1 MKTYERR
8 IRMDINFLWE
18 SSIKNLKQTISSEV
32 AYNLYLKD
40 AKPISFEG
48 GIFTVAVSMSINKT
62 MIDNRYK
69 SQIETIL
76 SNILGA
82 PAELNIVVNQNPA
95 DLIPS
100 KPASPNVPIQEVTQ
114 LRSSYDINPK
124 YTFENFIIGS
134 SNEYATAAAIRAA
147 ENPGIVY
154 NPLYLYG
161 ASGLGKTHLMHA
173 IGNSI
178 KKNFP
183 SKKILYVTSEKFM
196 NDFIDSVR
204 NKTPKNF
211 RDIYRNADVL
221 LLDDVQFL
229 ENKESTQ
236 EELFHTF
243 NELHSMNKQMVFTGD
258 KHPDKLVTLEDR
270 LRTRFKSN
278 LVIDITAPSLE
289 TRIAILRNKA
299 ETRGVYIEEEAIEY
313 IASCVQSNV
322 RELEGA
328 LLKVISY
335 SQIKNKRIDL
345 TFAEECLKA
354 MPNSK
359 ISVEKIIE
367 KVCSYYDITKE
378 EITGKI
384 KTKNLTL
391 PRQVAMYI
399 CNVLTE
405 LNYGAIARNFGN
417 RDRTTVMHNVQK
429 IKDVIKTDSILANDI
444 ETIIREV
451 KG

>member
-1 MKTYERR
+1 
-8 IRMDINFLWE
+8 MDIDLLWE
-18 SSIKNLKQTISSEV
+18 STLNNLKRTISSQV
-32 AYNLYLKD
+32 AYNIYLKEAVPVSFD
-40 AKPISFEG
+40 GSVFTIS
-48 GIFTVAVSMSINKT
+48 VSMTINKN
-62 MIDNRYK
+62 MIENRYK
-69 SQIETIL
+69 NQIEGIL
-76 SNILGA
+76 SNILRTDVTLSVIINQS
-82 PAELNIVVNQNPA
+82 PYELREEISKKQQTEIKNEDTNHNLTNP
-95 DLIPS
+95 
-100 KPASPNVPIQEVTQ
+100 
-114 LRSSYDINPK
+114 YDINPK

-147 ENPGIVY
+147 ENPGMVY

-183 SKKILYVTSEKFM
+183 NKKILYVTSEKFM
-196 NDFIDSVR
+196 SDFIDNVR

-221 LLDDVQFL
+221 LIDDIQFL

-243 NELHSMNKQMVFTGD
+243 NELYSMNKQMVFTGD
-258 KHPDKLVTLEDR
+258 RHPDKLITLEER
-270 LRTRFKSN
+270 LRTRVKSN

-289 TRIAILRNKA
+289 TRMAIIKNKA
-299 ETRGVYIEEEAIEY
+299 EQRGIFIHEEAVEY

-328 LLKVISY
+328 LLTVISL
-335 SQIKNKRIDL
+335 SQIKNQKIDL
-345 TFAEECLKA
+345 KFAEECLKSV
-354 MPNSK
+354 PNSK
-359 ISVEKIIE
+359 ISVEKIID
-367 KVCSYYDITKE
+367 KVCEYYEVTKE
-378 EITGKI
+378 EIKGKSKI
-384 KTKNLTL
+384 KTLTL

-405 LNYGAIARNFGN
+405 LNYGAIGRNFSK
-417 RDRTTVMHNVQK
+417 DRTTVMHNVER
-429 IKDVIKTDSILANDI
+429 IKDLIKNDAILSADVEI
-444 ETIIREV
+444 IIREI
-451 KG
+451 KNQ

>member
-1 MKTYERR
+1 
-8 IRMDINFLWE
+8 MDIELLWE
-18 SSIKNLKQTISSEV
+18 QSIKNLKKTISSEV

-40 AKPISFEG
+40 AVPVSFEG
-48 GIFTVAVSMSINKT
+48 NVFTVAVSMSINKT

-69 SQIETIL
+69 TQIETIL
-76 SNILGA
+76 SNIMGF
-82 PAELNIVVNQNPA
+82 PAELNIIVSQNPA
-95 DLIPS
+95 ELRPVL
-100 KPASPNVPIQEVTQ
+100 NTVPPQPPVTQ
-114 LRSSYDINPK
+114 EIPQLRNSYDINPK

-161 ASGLGKTHLMHA
+161 SSGLGKTHLMHA
-173 IGNSI
+173 MGNSI

-299 ETRGVYIEEEAIEY
+299 ETRGVYIDEDAIEY

-335 SQIKNKRIDL
+335 SQIKNRKIDL
-345 TFAEECLKA
+345 NFAEECLKS

-359 ISVEKIIE
+359 IGVEKIIE
-367 KVCSYYDITKE
+367 KVCHYYEITKE
-378 EITGKI
+378 EITGKS

-429 IKDVIKTDSILANDI
+429 IKDEIKTDSILASDI

>member
-1 MKTYERR
+1 MNIEL
-8 IRMDINFLWE
+8 LWE
-18 SSIKNLKQTISSEV
+18 NSIKNLKQTISSEV

-40 AKPISFEG
+40 AVPVSFDG
-48 GIFTVAVSMSINKT
+48 GVLTVSVPMSINKT

-69 SQIETIL
+69 NQIETIL
-76 SNILGA
+76 SNILGNQ
-82 PAELNIVVNQNPA
+82 AELNIVVNQIPA
-95 DLIPS
+95 EF
-100 KPASPNVPIQEVTQ
+100 KATQNTTPAIQEMPQ
-114 LRSSYDINPK
+114 LRNSYDINPK
-124 YTFENFIIGS
+124 YTFENFIIGA

-147 ENPGIVY
+147 ENPGMVY

-196 NDFIDSVR
+196 NDFIDNVR

-258 KHPDKLVTLEDR
+258 KHPDKLLTLEDR

-289 TRIAILRNKA
+289 TRIAILKNKA
-299 ETRGVYIEEEAIEY
+299 DSRGVYIDEEAIEY

-345 TFAEECLKA
+345 TFAEECLKS

-359 ISVEKIIE
+359 IGVEKIIE

-378 EITGKI
+378 EITGKS

-399 CNVLTE
+399 CNSLTE
-405 LNYGAIARNFGN
+405 LNYGAIARNFG
-417 RDRTTVMHNVQK
+417 RDRTTVMHNVLK
-429 IKDVIKTDSILANDI
+429 IKDDIKIDSILANDV

>member
-1 MKTYERR
+1 MNIEL
-8 IRMDINFLWE
+8 LWE
-18 SSIKNLKQTISSEV
+18 NSIKNLKQTISSEV

-40 AKPISFEG
+40 AVPVSFDG
-48 GIFTVAVSMSINKT
+48 RVLTVSVSMSINKT

-69 SQIETIL
+69 NQIETIL
-76 SNILGA
+76 SNIIGQE
-82 PAELNIVVNQNPA
+82 AELNIVVNQNPTGYTSNPTPTPA
-95 DLIPS
+95 PAIQDIP
-100 KPASPNVPIQEVTQ
+100 Q
-114 LRSSYDINPK
+114 LRNSYDINPK
-124 YTFENFIIGS
+124 YTFENFIIGA

-183 SKKILYVTSEKFM
+183 SKKVIYVTSEKFM
-196 NDFIDSVR
+196 NDFIDNVR

-289 TRIAILRNKA
+289 TRIAILKNKA
-299 ETRGVYIEEEAIEY
+299 DSRGVYIDEDAIEY

-345 TFAEECLKA
+345 IFAEECLKS

-359 ISVEKIIE
+359 IGVEKIIE
-367 KVCSYYDITKE
+367 RVCSYYDITKE
-378 EITGKI
+378 EITGKS

-429 IKDVIKTDSILANDI
+429 IKDDIKTDSILASDV

>member
-1 MKTYERR
+1 MNIEL
-8 IRMDINFLWE
+8 LWE
-18 SSIKNLKQTISSEV
+18 NSIKNLKQTISSEV

-40 AKPISFEG
+40 AVPVSFDGGVLTIS
-48 GIFTVAVSMSINKT
+48 VPMSINKT

-69 SQIETIL
+69 NQIETIL
-76 SNILGA
+76 SNILGNQ
-82 PAELNIVVNQNPA
+82 AELNIVVNQIPA
-95 DLIPS
+95 EF
-100 KPASPNVPIQEVTQ
+100 KATQNTTPAIQEMPQ
-114 LRSSYDINPK
+114 LRNSYDINPK
-124 YTFENFIIGS
+124 YTFENFIIGA

-147 ENPGIVY
+147 ENPGMVY

-196 NDFIDSVR
+196 NDFIDNVR

-258 KHPDKLVTLEDR
+258 KHPDKLLTLEDR

-289 TRIAILRNKA
+289 TRIAILKNKA
-299 ETRGVYIEEEAIEY
+299 DSRGVYIDEEAIEY

-345 TFAEECLKA
+345 TFAEECLKS

-359 ISVEKIIE
+359 IGVEKIIE

-378 EITGKI
+378 EITGKS

-399 CNVLTE
+399 CNSLTE
-405 LNYGAIARNFGN
+405 LNYGAIARNFG
-417 RDRTTVMHNVQK
+417 RDRTTVMHNVLK
-429 IKDVIKTDSILANDI
+429 IKDDIKIDSILANDV

>member
-1 MKTYERR
+1 
-8 IRMDINFLWE
+8 MDIDLLWE
-18 SSIKNLKQTISSEV
+18 STLNNLKRTISSQV
-32 AYNLYLKD
+32 AYNIYLKETVPVSFD
-40 AKPISFEG
+40 GHVFTIS
-48 GIFTVAVSMSINKT
+48 VSMTINKN
-62 MIDNRYK
+62 MIENRYK
-69 SQIETIL
+69 SQIESIL
-76 SNILGA
+76 SNILRDDVS
-82 PAELNIVVNQNPA
+82 LNVIISQNPY
-95 DLIPS
+95 
-100 KPASPNVPIQEVTQ
+100 E
-114 LRSSYDINPK
+114 LREEIKDKQKSEIKEDTNYNLTNPYDINPK

-147 ENPGIVY
+147 ENPGEVY

-183 SKKILYVTSEKFM
+183 NKNILYVTSEKFM
-196 NDFIDSVR
+196 SDFIDNVR

-211 RDIYRNADVL
+211 RDIYRNTDVL
-221 LLDDVQFL
+221 LLDDIQFL

-243 NELHSMNKQMVFTGD
+243 NELYSMNKQMVFTGD
-258 KHPDKLVTLEDR
+258 RHPDKLITLEER
-270 LRTRFKSN
+270 LRTRVKSN

-289 TRIAILRNKA
+289 TRMAILKNKA
-299 ETRGVYIEEEAIEY
+299 ESRGVFIEEEAIEY

-328 LLKVISY
+328 LLTVISL
-335 SQIKNKRIDL
+335 SQIKNQKIDL
-345 TFAEECLKA
+345 KFAEACLKSV
-354 MPNSK
+354 PNSK
-359 ISVEKIIE
+359 ISVEKIID
-367 KVCSYYDITKE
+367 KVCEYYEITKE
-378 EITGKI
+378 EITGKSKI
-384 KTKNLTL
+384 KNVTL

-417 RDRTTVMHNVQK
+417 RDRTTVMHNVEK
-429 IKDVIKTDSILANDI
+429 IKDLIKTDAILSSDI
-444 ETIIREV
+444 ETIIREI
-451 KG
+451 KNQ

>member
-1 MKTYERR
+1 MN
-8 IRMDINFLWE
+8 IDLLWE
-18 SSIKNLKQTISSEV
+18 NSIKNLKQTISSEV

-40 AKPISFEG
+40 AVPVSFDG
-48 GIFTVAVSMSINKT
+48 GVLTVSVPMSINKT

-69 SQIETIL
+69 NQIETIL
-76 SNILGA
+76 SNILGNQ
-82 PAELNIVVNQNPA
+82 AELNIVVNQIPA
-95 DLIPS
+95 EF
-100 KPASPNVPIQEVTQ
+100 KATQNTTPAIQEMPQ
-114 LRSSYDINPK
+114 LRNSYDINPK
-124 YTFENFIIGS
+124 YTFENFIIGA

-147 ENPGIVY
+147 ENPGMVY

-196 NDFIDSVR
+196 NDFIDNVR

-258 KHPDKLVTLEDR
+258 KHPDKLLTLEDR

-289 TRIAILRNKA
+289 TRIAILKNKA
-299 ETRGVYIEEEAIEY
+299 DSRGVYIDEEAIEY

-328 LLKVISY
+328 LLKVIS
-335 SQIKNKRIDL
+335 
-345 TFAEECLKA
+345 
-354 MPNSK
+354 
-359 ISVEKIIE
+359 
-367 KVCSYYDITKE
+367 
-378 EITGKI
+378 
-384 KTKNLTL
+384 
-391 PRQVAMYI
+391 
-399 CNVLTE
+399 
-405 LNYGAIARNFGN
+405 
-417 RDRTTVMHNVQK
+417 
-429 IKDVIKTDSILANDI
+429 
-444 ETIIREV
+444 
-451 KG
+451 